1 MFHSFLSAYQRF
13 TCCFDKFLTMS
24 RKRLWLWAA
33 EPDELTKLT
42 ASRPE
47 YETLWSL
54 GAGLTMDWR
63 RATKEVATANPNE
76 VGPACAKVGL
86 WSSSPPRFFLA
97 WLLFALTAAQPL
109 AAREKE
115 KVSYGEGLIIN
126 VPLPESEVEQVVQ
139 EVVQNGI
146 IRGTKEYNKDEF
158 VSGAKP
164 ATSSRVFPQWNEA
177 GKVFYKVRE
186 QALDP
191 RNFKDS
197 SDSGT
202 LVVRYVVQAQ
212 GEKNTV
218 LRIDALFKEDYRHT
232 VHSSNGSVESAE
244 YKDIQEHLEAI
255 EVMKQ
260 QNVEAEQ
267 ERKEQ
272 LAKKN
277 QAAVQTYAPMDTAPE
292 PEPHPSPSG
301 PQTQQDRASQ
311 ASAAPSQG
319 QVSPNQTAP
328 SPAPLTSTPPGQ
340 TLPAQ
345 ALPGQP
351 LEEHVKD
358 LRKLVER
365 LVKAPGAPLKSAPFH
380 TATTLQTLTTGTE
393 VLILISTPYWY
404 GIETHEG
411 QHGWMMRDQLEEP

>member
-1 MFHSFLSAYQRF
+1 MHRLMTLRTRGLNPSPKGGLSANQSKTRI
-13 TCCFDKFLTMS
+13 
-24 RKRLWLWAA
+24 
-33 EPDELTKLT
+33 
-42 ASRPE
+42 
-47 YETLWSL
+47 
-54 GAGLTMDWR
+54 
-63 RATKEVATANPNE
+63 
-76 VGPACAKVGL
+76 ACTKVGL
-86 WSSSPPRFFLA
+86 GSSSLPRFFLA
-97 WLLFALTAAQPL
+97 WLLFTVTAALPL
-109 AAREKE
+109 AGREKE

-164 ATSSRVFPQWNEA
+164 ATSTHVFPQWTEA

-202 LVVRYVVQAQ
+202 LVVRYVLQAQ

-232 VHSSNGSVESAE
+232 VHPSNGSVESAE

-267 ERKEQ
+267 ERQEQ
-272 LAKKN
+272 LAKKRKP
-277 QAAVQTYAPMDTAPE
+277 AVQTYAPSDTAPE
-292 PEPHPSPSG
+292 PEPPHSVHTQ
-301 PQTQQDRASQ
+301 QTQPDTASQ
-311 ASAAPSQG
+311 AAAAPSQG
-319 QVSPNQTAP
+319 QMSLNQTAP
-328 SPAPLTSTPPGQ
+328 SPASFPPTPLGQ

-345 ALPGQP
+345 T
-351 LEEHVKD
+351 LEAHVKD
-358 LRKLVER
+358 LRQQLER
-365 LVKAPGAPLKSAPFH
+365 MVKAPGAPLKSAPFH

-411 QHGWMMRDQLEEP
+411 QHGWMMRDQLEQP